1 MTTYKL
7 TYFGARARAELIRL
21 IFVQAEVEFEN
32 ERLPYYAGTAEWTA
46 KKASKYTTTASIS
59 ISQYIEFYKCMSVWP
74 VFFAFLVFCWILKC
88 MVT

>member
-32 ERLPYYAGTAEWTA
+32 ERLPYFAVTAEWAA
-46 KKASKYTTTASIS
+46 KKASKHFPVTLYYTNV
-59 ISQYIEFYKCMSVWP
+59 YFSVSMT
-74 VFFAFLVFCWILKC
+74 VSLTFLV
-88 MVT
+88 

>member
-1 MTTYKL
+1 MSRQLPFSQLQLIAEDRERTWSKGTMTTYKL

-59 ISQYIEFYKCMSVWP
+59 ISQ
-74 VFFAFLVFCWILKC
+74 
-88 MVT
+88 

>member
-32 ERLPYYAGTAEWTA
+32 ERLPYYAGTAEWPA
-46 KKASKYTTTASIS
+46 KKASKH
-59 ISQYIEFYKCMSVWP
+59 FVL
-74 VFFAFLVFCWILKC
+74 FFLFRGALAIAFGLVGSPCY
-88 MVT
+88 

>member
-32 ERLPYYAGTAEWTA
+32 ERLPYYAGTAEWAA
-46 KKASKYTTTASIS
+46 KKASKHYCTNCNFPVALYYLYDRLSCIS
-59 ISQYIEFYKCMSVWP
+59 
-74 VFFAFLVFCWILKC
+74 
-88 MVT
+88 